1 MGPVTSDIGV
11 FDLRRIPLQG
21 GDVLKGMMGSD
32 GLSSDFGE
40 LYFSFIEFGY
50 VKGWKRHN
58 RMSSNLI
65 VPVGAVKF
73 VFIGDDPGDRLEI
86 ISGEGEHRRISVPP
100 GFWMAFSG
108 LTKGPNLVVNIAD
121 IPHDD
126 NEEDRKSLAAFEF

>member
-1 MGPVTSDIGV
+1 MV
-11 FDLRRIPLQG
+11 
-21 GDVLKGMMGSD
+21 GSD
-32 GLSSDFGE
+32 SLSPEFGE
-40 LYFSFIEFGY
+40 LYFSFIDCGY

-65 VPVGAVKF
+65 VPVGTVKF
-73 VFIGDDPGDRLEI
+73 VFIGENSDDRLEI
-86 ISGEGEHRRISVPP
+86 ISGEGAHRRISVPP

-108 LTKGPNLVVNIAD
+108 LAKGPNLVVNIAD